1 MSLYKFFEF
10 HMIQNKLL
18 SVDLCSKKKPK
29 TFRIKSVFQGLY
41 PGTAFLK
48 EQCSVAVFSVRDFT
62 TADKRTHT
70 RMQARILPSL
80 LTILQ
85 TFVNFDAYHSRL
97 LYLSIVT

>member
-1 MSLYKFFEF
+1 
-10 HMIQNKLL
+10 MIQNKLL

-70 RMQARILPSL
+70 RMQARTHPP
-80 LTILQ
+80 THPHTHTHTHTHTLQ
-85 TFVNFDAYHSRL
+85 RHETATVR
-97 LYLSIVT
+97 

>member
-1 MSLYKFFEF
+1 
-10 HMIQNKLL
+10 MIQNKLL

-70 RMQARILPSL
+70 RMQARTHPP
-80 LTILQ
+80 THTHTHTHTHTLQ
-85 TFVNFDAYHSRL
+85 RHETATVR
-97 LYLSIVT
+97 